1 MQNIKNRS
9 QNIKPLLKTL
19 DSVPGRGE
27 VLNTNLKCPTI
38 IIDYA
43 HTPDGLCGALTAL
56 KDHFSGQIWCIFG
69 CGGNRDIEKRILMGQ
84 IAHQNSDLV
93 IVTDDNP
100 RDELPSKIREDILQ
114 GCPNAIEIGD
124 RNSAIKFAVSKLQ
137 DNDLL
142 LIAGKGHESTQTIGM
157 ESLPFDDYTVSKE
170 AIKNIKKIGI
180 TS

>member
-1 MQNIKNRS
+1 MEIVSDNENKS
-9 QNIKPLLKTL
+9 L
-19 DSVPGRGE
+19 V
-27 VLNTNLKCPTI
+27 

-43 HTPDGLCGALTAL
+43 HTPQALLTVLSSL
-56 KDHFSGQIWCIFG
+56 KHFTKGKIITLFG
-69 CGGNRDIEKRILMGQ
+69 CGGNRDIEKRTLMGQ
-84 IAHQNSDLV
+84 IAYQNSDLV